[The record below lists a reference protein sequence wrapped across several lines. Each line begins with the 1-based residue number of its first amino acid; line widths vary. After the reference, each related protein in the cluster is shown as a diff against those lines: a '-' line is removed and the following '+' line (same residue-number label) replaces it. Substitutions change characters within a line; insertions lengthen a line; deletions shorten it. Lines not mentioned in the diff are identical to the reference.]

1 MPCGPRGHPAVRFAG
16 CGLLALCAVTGLGG
30 LLGGAPPGLVLDVP
44 VDGLLQAPGEVGVGG
59 LQPSSRWSFVESM
72 A

>member
-1 MPCGPRGHPAVRFAG
+1 MEQASVAR
-16 CGLLALCAVTGLGG
+16 LGG
-30 LLGGAPPGLVLDVP
+30 LLGRAPPGLVLDVP
-44 VDGLLQAPGEVGVGG
+44 VDGLLEALGEVGVGR